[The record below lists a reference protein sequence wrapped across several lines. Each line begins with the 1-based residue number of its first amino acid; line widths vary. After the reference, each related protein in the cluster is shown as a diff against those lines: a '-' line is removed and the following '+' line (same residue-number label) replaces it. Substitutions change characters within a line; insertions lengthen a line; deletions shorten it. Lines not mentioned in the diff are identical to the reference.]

1 MLQIMG
7 IKKESVEE
15 ETKFLECQYCHIK
28 HPLDTKYC
36 ETCMKPLDVVEAARM
51 ERQQKEET
59 QAMIYELVRKE
70 RAGKAKKVYHEK
82 QDKQVEEQQKEIQS
96 LKDMISKMS
105 KAE

>member
-1 MLQIMG
+1 
-7 IKKESVEE
+7 
-15 ETKFLECQYCHIK
+15 
-28 HPLDTKYC
+28 
-36 ETCMKPLDVVEAARM
+36 MKPLDVVEAARM